1 MYVCVDNEDDCDSTS
16 PRAYKRVLQM
26 EEKKID
32 VTLNNYTIQAY
43 IQSIYKHN
51 LNNAYKRIVD
61 SARLP

>member
-1 MYVCVDNEDDCDSTS
+1 
-16 PRAYKRVLQM
+16 M